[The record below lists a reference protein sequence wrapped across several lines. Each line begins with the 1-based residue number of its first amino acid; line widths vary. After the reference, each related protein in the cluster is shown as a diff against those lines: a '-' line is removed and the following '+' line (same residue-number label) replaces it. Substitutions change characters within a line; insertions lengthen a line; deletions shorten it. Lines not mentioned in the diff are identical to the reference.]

1 MNNIYQI
8 QLDLLDIKFFWR
20 ALILGTEMEDYPNYN
35 LNVNAISISWYL
47 ESSLIKLG
55 LMIVENPLNPQILH
69 YCVEKNQGK
78 VHSKIVTH
86 PDDLLF
92 IFEFLW
98 WSSKS

>member
-1 MNNIYQI
+1 MPNIQLNNNIYQI

-55 LMIVENPLNPQILH
+55 LMVVENPQILH
-69 YCVEKNQGK
+69 III
-78 VHSKIVTH
+78 IVWKKAR
-86 PDDLLF
+86 
-92 IFEFLW
+92 EGRW
-98 WSSKS
+98 